1 MFYLYC
7 FALLWHSCIIAF
19 WIFRLCARYE
29 VISNLKAR
37 TEVELVDGIHSAY
50 AQIRDSLFESR
61 LAKNLLLLNR
71 KMTFS
76 SDCEKEG
83 W

>member
-1 MFYLYC
+1 
-7 FALLWHSCIIAF
+7 
-19 WIFRLCARYE
+19 LCARYE